1 MIVLSGILPVFMII
15 GLGVFARRM
24 GWIDETFVVQLNR
37 VIYLLAIPALLVRL
51 IGRSELTE
59 SLSGPLVAAC
69 VIAIVTV
76 AVATWLGVLWRR
88 TPLERR
94 GVLVQAATRGN
105 LAYVGFPVIL
115 ATGGESALRLAAVT
129 AAVLVPLMN
138 LIAISAL
145 AAGRNQSAVAFLRLL
160 VLNPV
165 VLGVV
170 GGVAWSLSG
179 WQGWIWLNNFLDILG
194 DLALPGALIALGCQ
208 LRLDGLRSDLGATAV
223 AAGLKLLLL
232 PAVTLF
238 LLDRFG
244 VDPTATMVGVFL
256 MAAPTSVVS
265 AAIAQGMGADA
276 ELAGAVVVT
285 SSLGSFA
292 VYILWALVI

>member
-24 GWIDETFVVQLNR
+24 GWIDEVFVAQLNR

-69 VIAIVTV
+69 MIAIVTV

-94 GVLVQAATRGN
+94 GVVVQAATRGN

-115 ATGGESALRLAAVT
+115 ATGGETALRLAAVT
-129 AAVLVPLMN
+129 AAVLIPLMN

-145 AAGRNQSAVAFLRLL
+145 AAGRSQSAIAFLRLL

-194 DLALPGALIALGCQ
+194 DLALPGALIALGGQ

-276 ELAGAVVVT
+276 ELAGAVVVA
-285 SSLGSFA
+285 SSLASFA
-292 VYILWALVI
+292 VYILWALVL